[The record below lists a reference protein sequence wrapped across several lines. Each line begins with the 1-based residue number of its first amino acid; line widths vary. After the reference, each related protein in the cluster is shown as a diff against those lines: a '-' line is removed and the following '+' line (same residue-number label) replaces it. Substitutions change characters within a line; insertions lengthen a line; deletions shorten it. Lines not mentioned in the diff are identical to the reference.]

1 MSEEAGS
8 KDIYLFE
15 IDNGASG
22 FAEYVHVY
30 RRDPSTTHAKALAE
44 ITGPALPKEWLNE
57 TEKHAAG
64 DLDMQFA
71 ALGEALVFVRL
82 PDQGALTE
90 TEFGKDVVIDLP
102 IKGGKPNIIIREAQR
117 YALADGMHR
126 LCSFELDMP
135 GTLATI
141 SRPNPAHKIA
151 RLPIMF
157 DFVDKS
163 DGMSPVFKDPHR
175 QGHTHDA
182 VGSSAPVLGHGGIH
196 PRGGSSLILLA

>member
-8 KDIYLFE
+8 KDNYLFE
-15 IDNGASG
+15 IDNGPSG

-30 RRDPSTTHAKALAE
+30 HRHPPTTHAKALAE
-44 ITGPALPKEWLNE
+44 ITGPALPKEWLDE

-64 DLDMQFA
+64 DLNMQFA
-71 ALGEALVFVRL
+71 VLGEALVFVRL

-90 TEFGKDVVIDLP
+90 TEFGEDVVIDLKV
-102 IKGGKPNIIIREAQR
+102 KGGKPGTIIRKSHR

-126 LCSFELDMP
+126 LCYFELDMP
-135 GTLATI
+135 GTLAAI
-141 SRPNPAHKIA
+141 HRPNSTHKVA

-163 DGMSPVFKDPHR
+163 DGISPVFKDPHR
-175 QGHTHDA
+175 HGHTHGA
-182 VGSSAPVLGHGGIH
+182 AGSGAAKLGHGGIH
-196 PRGGSSLILLA
+196 PRGGSSLIILE